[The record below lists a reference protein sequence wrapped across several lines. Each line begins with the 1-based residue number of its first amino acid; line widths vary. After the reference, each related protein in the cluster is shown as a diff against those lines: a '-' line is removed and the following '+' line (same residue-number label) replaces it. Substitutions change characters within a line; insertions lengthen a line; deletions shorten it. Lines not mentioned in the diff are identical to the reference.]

1 LGATGRLDQT
11 SSEASPEGKETM
23 MNSITSILHNSLRIM
38 TPLLLAALGGLFTEM
53 AGVLNIGLEGLM
65 LISAFFSFYVAG
77 TTGSI
82 LPGIIAGVLS
92 SILLAFAF
100 GYTSMKLRANLF
112 ITGIATNLL
121 ALAVTG
127 LLATQ
132 FFGHGGVFRFPDFP
146 SLPLLGSPTWSGGVG
161 KVLLGHSWFVYLG
174 LAAVGASAVVL
185 YRIPFGL
192 RLRAVGQDY
201 RTVRSLGLDP
211 SLYRF
216 AAILISGLACGLAG
230 SYLSLGLEAFVPN
243 ITAGRGW
250 IALVI
255 IYLGFRRPLGVL
267 VASLLFGLA
276 DAFSNFSQGILSLP
290 SQIILSFP
298 YIISILALLLYSIWD
313 FRRNRGRKAKLPP
326 G

>member
-1 LGATGRLDQT
+1 
-11 SSEASPEGKETM
+11 
-23 MNSITSILHNSLRIM
+23 MNALVSMLHNSLRIM

-82 LPGIIAGVLS
+82 LLGIAAGALS
-92 SILLAFAF
+92 SVLLAAAF
-100 GYTSMKLRANLF
+100 GYTCLKLRANLF

-121 ALAVTG
+121 ALALTG
-127 LLATQ
+127 LLAAQ
-132 FFGHGGVFRFPDFP
+132 LLGHGGVFRFADFP
-146 SLPLLGSPTWSGGVG
+146 SLSIVPQPGWLGPVG
-161 KVLLGHSWFVYLG
+161 DILLGHSWFVYLG
-174 LAAVGASAVVL
+174 WAAVGMSAVVL

-192 RLRAVGQDY
+192 RLRAVGHDY
-201 RTVRSLGLDP
+201 RTVRSLGLQP
-211 SLYRF
+211 LRYTLS
-216 AAILISGLACGLAG
+216 AILISGLACGLAG

-255 IYLGFRRPLGVL
+255 IYLGFRRPSGVL
-267 VASLLFGLA
+267 GASLLFGLA
-276 DAFSNFSQGILSLP
+276 EAFSNFSQGFLALP

-298 YIISILALLLYSIWD
+298 YVISILALLLYSIWE
-313 FRRNRGRKAKLPP
+313 FRRSQGRRSKLPP